1 MLAADQALDHCC
13 DTRGP
18 VAMVGVVETF
28 EAALSTERVGLA
40 SVLTPSQA
48 NAQRAWQELSARTV
62 SVNSIFRAPRSG
74 ADPDLLDAVTRTK
87 VVHFS

>member
-1 MLAADQALDHCC
+1 
-13 DTRGP
+13 
-18 VAMVGVVETF
+18 MVGVVETF

-40 SVLTPSQA
+40 SVLTPSHA